1 MRPQTLSSVF
11 SIALIA
17 SALAVAP
24 AFSQDPLKEW
34 AENKK
39 LEKQIV
45 LYGTGFVKQMKKAGL
60 EKPKRV
66 GLISFYLWDVG
77 EYKYNAM
84 AATYGGTYETK
95 RGLTPKG
102 ANHYAT
108 KLAELG
114 VPALKET
121 FAEHGMELLEPIE
134 FVTND
139 QQREAYVNFK
149 LPMGKIGGAT
159 AAISEWMFRNPT
171 ASSAAA
177 GFSGINTHL
186 WTDMPGLTALDSL
199 RVQLGLDAVVVLANT
214 SVSDGKNVALDG
226 VHLMMYGP
234 NPNPRPTMKIAMLG
248 WAPSTQYIVSKFGK
262 SFKYAPI
269 AAMKKGEIKE
279 EHYEGYD
286 VIVKTLAKVSLE
298 NFEKQYGD

>member
-1 MRPQTLSSVF
+1 MRHAFAASV
-11 SIALIA
+11 LV
-17 SALAVAP
+17 SALFAVSGA
-24 AFSQDPLKEW
+24 QEPLKEW
-34 AENKK
+34 AEDKK
-39 LEKQIV
+39 LAKQIV
-45 LYGTGFVKQMKKAGL
+45 LYPTGFVKNMKKAGL

-95 RGLTPKG
+95 RGLSTKG

-108 KLAELG
+108 QLAELG
-114 VPALKET
+114 VPALKEA

-134 FVTND
+134 FVTTEE
-139 QQREAYVNFK
+139 QRLAYVNFV
-149 LPMGKIGGAT
+149 LPTGKIGGA
-159 AAISEWMFRNPT
+159 AASISEWMFRNPT

-177 GFSGINTHL
+177 GYSGINAHL
-186 WTDMPGLTALDSL
+186 WMDMPGLTALDSL
-199 RVQLGLDAVVVLANT
+199 REQLGLDAVVVLANT

-248 WAPSTQYIVSKFGK
+248 WAPSTQYITSKFGK
-262 SFKYAPI
+262 SFKFSPI
-269 AAMKKGEIKE
+269 ATFKKKE
-279 EHYEGYD
+279 RQEHYEGYD

>member
-1 MRPQTLSSVF
+1 MRPVSAALLLVSTLF
-11 SIALIA
+11 ASI
-17 SALAVAP
+17 SA
-24 AFSQDPLKEW
+24 QEPLKEW
-34 AENKK
+34 AEDKK

-45 LYGTGFVKQMKKAGL
+45 LYGTGFVKKMKEAGL

-95 RGLTPKG
+95 RSLTPKG

-121 FAEHGMELLEPIE
+121 FAEHGMELLEPFE
-134 FVTND
+134 FVTTD
-139 QQREAYVNFK
+139 AQREAYVNFK
-149 LPMGKIGGAT
+149 LPVGKIGGAT
-159 AAISEWMFRNPT
+159 ATISDWMFRNPT

-186 WTDMPGLTALDSL
+186 WMDMPGLTALDSL

-214 SVSDGKNVALDG
+214 SFSDGKNVALDG

-248 WAPSTQYIVSKFGK
+248 WAPSTQYITSKFGK
-262 SFKYAPI
+262 SFKYSLI
-269 AAMKKGEIKE
+269 ANLKKDGSRV

-298 NFEKQYGD
+298 NFEKQYDD